1 MATLEKIRNKSVLL
15 LVVIFAALLAFIL
28 GDAISNGRN
37 LFGNQTTVAKVGGD
51 KIDYMD
57 YQRKREELSQQL
69 EEARKQNPQQY
80 ASFDVQRLPQ
90 MALNQLVTEML
101 LKQGVENLGIQTSPE
116 QLRQFMFN
124 SQPTPEMISLVRQ
137 LQAMG
142 ANITSIEQV
151 HNVVFNPQANG
162 MSQASMEPFQ
172 KMWLNLENE
181 AKLQLAQQTYVSLLA
196 GTFQSNDLDRK
207 ALYNDY
213 VNTIDVKV
221 AYRPYGM
228 VDEKKYPV
236 SDAEIQKAY
245 QEEKNIFR
253 VQEPTKEIN
262 FVAVSVSPSE
272 VDRKA
277 ATDLAAEVVKELSDS
292 TPSLSK
298 RLRSEGLNIEH
309 KTLKAAD
316 LPGGAVKDFVTT
328 ASRDTV
334 KVVSNNLRGFTVAKM
349 GRRYQATDSVKL
361 NLVTVA
367 GKALPSRVLAALNGG
382 LSIDSVSAKFS
393 ADSVMAQANQWM
405 TLYSDKGRT
414 TELPEAQLD
423 SLKAASGKYIKLMS
437 TGDGALLGQLAAQGA
452 PVEIYEYDVVE
463 YTLQP
468 SAKTLEDARV
478 KLEKFLADNNT
489 AASFAKGA
497 AKEGYNLQTFQL
509 TQSSDAVP
517 RMPGYSMYYPDSRQ
531 VVRWVMIDGKPGE
544 VSHIYQSNDMQQP
557 MLYAAAVV
565 SEYDD
570 YVPVTN
576 VDVKE
581 YFTAKIRNDKA
592 ADDMLKQ
599 YRQKAGS
606 MVSVAAAMGVEPQDI
621 TQLRIAGRS
630 GVHSPKVAG
639 MIAGSKPG
647 KVVLVKADDGVYA
660 YQVIANNV
668 DKVPYDAETY
678 ENQYRQMINPNL
690 ELILRG
696 AKKLDNRIYKFE
708 AGD

>member
-1 MATLEKIRNKSVLL
+1 MATLEKIRSKSVLL

-101 LKQGVENLGIQTSPE
+101 LKQGVEKLGIRTSPE

-124 SQPTPEMISLVRQ
+124 SQPTPEMINLVRQ

-142 ANITSIEQV
+142 ANITSIEQAY
-151 HNVVFNPQANG
+151 NVVFNPQANG
-162 MSQASMEPFQ
+162 MSQASMEPYQ
-172 KMWLNLENE
+172 KMWLSIENE
-181 AKLQLAQQTYVSLLA
+181 AKQQLAQQTYVALLA

-213 VNTIDVKV
+213 VNTTNVKV
-221 AYRPYGM
+221 AYRPYGV

-236 SDAEIQKAY
+236 SEAEIQKAY

-272 VDRKA
+272 ADRKA
-277 ATDLAAEVVKELSDS
+277 ATELAAEVVKDLNDS

-316 LPGGAVKDFVTT
+316 LPGGAVKEFVTT
-328 ASRDTV
+328 ASHDTV
-334 KVVSNNLRGFTVAKM
+334 KIVSNNLRGFTVAKM

-367 GKALPSRVLAALNGG
+367 GKNLPSRVLAALNGG
-382 LSIDSVSAKFS
+382 LSVDSISVKFS
-393 ADSVMAQANQWM
+393 ADSVMAQTNQWM

-423 SLKAASGKYIKLMS
+423 SLKAAGGKYIRLMS
-437 TGDGALLGQLAAQGA
+437 TGDGAILGQLAAQGA

-463 YTLQP
+463 YALQP
-468 SAKTLEDARV
+468 SAKTLEEARE
-478 KLEKFLADNNT
+478 KLEKYLAENNT
-489 AASFAKGA
+489 AAAFAKGA

-509 TQSSDAVP
+509 TQSADAVP

-576 VDVKE
+576 ADVKE
-581 YFTAKIRNDKA
+581 YLTAKVRNDKA
-592 ADDMLKQ
+592 AEDMLKQ
-599 YRQKAGS
+599 YRPKAGS
-606 MVSVAAAMGVEPQDI
+606 MASVAAAMGVEPQDI
-621 TQLRIAGRS
+621 PQLRVAGRS
-630 GVHSPKVAG
+630 GVNSPKVAG

-647 KVVLVKADDGVYA
+647 KVVLVKADDGIYA
-660 YQVIANNV
+660 YQVIAKNV
-668 DKVPYDAETY
+668 DKAPYDAETY
-678 ENQYRQMINPNL
+678 ENQYRQMISPNL
-690 ELILRG
+690 ELLLRG

>member
-1 MATLEKIRNKSVLL
+1 MATLEKIRSKSVLL

-101 LKQGVENLGIQTSPE
+101 LKQGVEKLGIRTSPE

-124 SQPTPEMISLVRQ
+124 SQPTPEMINLVRQ

-142 ANITSIEQV
+142 ANITSIEQAY
-151 HNVVFNPQANG
+151 NVVFNPQANG
-162 MSQASMEPFQ
+162 MSQASMEPYQ
-172 KMWLNLENE
+172 KMWLSIENE
-181 AKLQLAQQTYVSLLA
+181 AKQQLAQQTYVALLA
-196 GTFQSNDLDRK
+196 GTFQSNNLDRK

-213 VNTIDVKV
+213 VNTTNVKV
-221 AYRPYGM
+221 AYRPYGV

-236 SDAEIQKAY
+236 SEAEIQKAY

-272 VDRKA
+272 ADRKA
-277 ATDLAAEVVKELSDS
+277 ATELAAEVVKDLNDS

-316 LPGGAVKDFVTT
+316 LPGGAVKEFVTT
-328 ASRDTV
+328 ASHDTV
-334 KVVSNNLRGFTVAKM
+334 KIVSNNLRGFTVAKM

-367 GKALPSRVLAALNGG
+367 GKNLPSRVLAALNGG
-382 LSIDSVSAKFS
+382 LSVDSISVKFS
-393 ADSVMAQANQWM
+393 ADSVMAQTNQWM

-423 SLKAASGKYIKLMS
+423 SLKAAGGKYIKLMS
-437 TGDGALLGQLAAQGA
+437 TGDGAILGQLAAQGA

-463 YTLQP
+463 YALQP
-468 SAKTLEDARV
+468 SAKTLEDARE
-478 KLEKFLADNNT
+478 KLEKYLAENNT
-489 AASFAKGA
+489 AAAFAKGA

-509 TQSSDAVP
+509 TQSADAVP

-576 VDVKE
+576 ADVKE
-581 YFTAKIRNDKA
+581 YLTAKVRNDKA
-592 ADDMLKQ
+592 AEDMLKQ
-599 YRQKAGS
+599 YRPKAGS
-606 MVSVAAAMGVEPQDI
+606 MASVAAAMGVEPQDI
-621 TQLRIAGRS
+621 PQLRVAGRS
-630 GVHSPKVAG
+630 GVNSPKVAG

-647 KVVLVKADDGVYA
+647 KVVLVKADDGIYA
-660 YQVIANNV
+660 YQVIAKNV
-668 DKVPYDAETY
+668 DKAPYDAETY
-678 ENQYRQMINPNL
+678 ENQYRQMISPNL
-690 ELILRG
+690 ELLLRG

>member
-1 MATLEKIRNKSVLL
+1 MATLEKIRSKSVLL

-101 LKQGVENLGIQTSPE
+101 LKQGVEKLGIRTSPE

-124 SQPTPEMISLVRQ
+124 SQPTPEMINLVRQ

-142 ANITSIEQV
+142 ANITSIEQAY
-151 HNVVFNPQANG
+151 NVVFNPQANG
-162 MSQASMEPFQ
+162 MSQASMEPYQ
-172 KMWLNLENE
+172 KMWLSIENE
-181 AKLQLAQQTYVSLLA
+181 AKQQLAQQTYVALLA

-213 VNTIDVKV
+213 VNTTNVKV
-221 AYRPYGM
+221 AYRPYGV

-236 SDAEIQKAY
+236 SEAEIQKAY

-272 VDRKA
+272 ADRKA
-277 ATDLAAEVVKELSDS
+277 ATELAAEVVKDLNDS

-316 LPGGAVKDFVTT
+316 LPGGAVKEFVTT
-328 ASRDTV
+328 ASHDTV
-334 KVVSNNLRGFTVAKM
+334 KIVSNNLRGFTVAKM

-367 GKALPSRVLAALNGG
+367 GKNLPSRVLAALNGG
-382 LSIDSVSAKFS
+382 LSVDSISVKFS
-393 ADSVMAQANQWM
+393 ADSVMAQTNQWM

-423 SLKAASGKYIKLMS
+423 SLKAAGGKYIKLMS
-437 TGDGALLGQLAAQGA
+437 TGDGAILGQLAAQGA

-463 YTLQP
+463 YALQP
-468 SAKTLEDARV
+468 SAKTLEDARE
-478 KLEKFLADNNT
+478 KLEKYLAENNT
-489 AASFAKGA
+489 AAAFAKGA

-509 TQSSDAVP
+509 TQSADAVP

-576 VDVKE
+576 ADVKE
-581 YFTAKIRNDKA
+581 YLTAKVRNDKA
-592 ADDMLKQ
+592 AEDMLKQ
-599 YRQKAGS
+599 YRPKAGS
-606 MVSVAAAMGVEPQDI
+606 MASVAAAMGVEPQDI
-621 TQLRIAGRS
+621 PQLRVAGRS
-630 GVHSPKVAG
+630 GVNSPKVAG

-647 KVVLVKADDGVYA
+647 KVVLVKADDGIYA
-660 YQVIANNV
+660 YQVIAKNV
-668 DKVPYDAETY
+668 DKAPYDAETY
-678 ENQYRQMINPNL
+678 ENQYRQMISPNL
-690 ELILRG
+690 ELLLRG